1 VRWLLPQDELQ
12 QWLPTGPQQ
21 AEPASTQSGVFSGLK
36 GAAVKL
42 SQWLGWSTARA
53 DAAPKEESK
62 PESAA
67 SGPDDGRST

>member
-12 QWLPTGPQQ
+12 QWLPTGSEQ

-42 SQWLGWSTARA
+42 SQWLGWSTART

-62 PESAA
+62 PESAGPA
-67 SGPDDGRST
+67 PDDGRST